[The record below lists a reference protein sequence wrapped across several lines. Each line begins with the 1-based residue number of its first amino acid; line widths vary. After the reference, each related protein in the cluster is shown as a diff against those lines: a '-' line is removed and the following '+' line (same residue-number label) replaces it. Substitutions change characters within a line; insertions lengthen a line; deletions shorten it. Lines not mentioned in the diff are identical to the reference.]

1 MTESMTDRSIYPLL
15 LIEDSDEDFE
25 VFRRIIEKRSIDKP
39 IYRCIDGDEALEF
52 LYHTG
57 QYINSDKAPRPA
69 VILLDLNLPGTDGRE
84 VLEQIKKDDEFKN
97 IPVVVFTTSSNP
109 KDIEACYRY
118 GASGYIIKPINI
130 NKLRRIIQIFFD
142 YWFEAV
148 VLPDLMLNK
157 TTFERKST

>member
-1 MTESMTDRSIYPLL
+1 MTESMIDKSIYPLL

-25 VFRRIIEKRSIDKP
+25 IFRRIIQQRSLNQP
-39 IYRCIDGDEALEF
+39 IYRCIDGDEALDF

-57 QYINSDKAPRPA
+57 QYINPEKAPRPA

-84 VLEQIKKDDEFKN
+84 VLEQIKKDDAFKN

-109 KDIEACYRY
+109 KDIEYCYQY

-130 NKLRRIIQIFFD
+130 SKLRKNIQTFFD
-142 YWFEAV
+142 YWFEVV
-148 VLPDLMLNK
+148 VLPNLTQKKSNSQLN
-157 TTFERKST
+157 